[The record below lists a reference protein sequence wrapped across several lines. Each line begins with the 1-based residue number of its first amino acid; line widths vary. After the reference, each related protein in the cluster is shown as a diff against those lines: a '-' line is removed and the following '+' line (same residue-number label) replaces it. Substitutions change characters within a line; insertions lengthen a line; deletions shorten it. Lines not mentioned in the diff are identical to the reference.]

1 MRRNA
6 SAARY
11 MGKMEEATEKL
22 FQLEE
27 FRVRHGAEGKPLEDL
42 EQKYA
47 NDVIAYG
54 TLVGH
59 LAR

>member
-1 MRRNA
+1 M
-6 SAARY
+6 SQDVSMSRY
-11 MGKMEEATEKL
+11 MGKMEATEKL

-59 LAR
+59 LSR